1 MSVRPYPTTK
11 PAQTPWLDKIPSHW
25 NEKPML
31 AVASKKQ
38 VNNTGMKED
47 NLLSLSYGKIKR
59 KDINTSDGL
68 LPASYETYQI
78 VEPDD
83 IVFRLTDLQNDKRSL
98 RSAIC
103 RERGII
109 TSAYVAVKP
118 EDIDSAFLNYLMRA
132 YDVQKVFYSMGGG
145 LRQSLG
151 FADLRRLPVVAPEI
165 DEQRIIARYLD
176 RETARIDGLIEKK
189 VRFIVLL
196 KEKHVA
202 VIAHAVTKGLI
213 PDAPMKDSG
222 VEWLGTV
229 PSHWNEKPMLAVAS
243 KKQVNNT
250 GMKEDNLLS
259 LSYGKIKRKDIN
271 TSDGLLPAS
280 YETYQIVEPDDI
292 VFRLT
297 DLQNDKRSLRSAI
310 CRERGIITSAYV
322 AVKPEDIDSA
332 FLNYLMR
339 AYDVQKVFYSMG
351 GGLRQSLGFA
361 DLRRL
366 PVVAPEIDEQRTIA
380 RYLDCE
386 TARID
391 TLIIQTNRSI
401 VLLKEKRAALITAA
415 VTGKIDVRSAS

>member
-11 PAQTPWLDKIPSHW
+11 PAQTPWLDKI
-25 NEKPML
+25 
-31 AVASKKQ
+31 
-38 VNNTGMKED
+38 
-47 NLLSLSYGKIKR
+47 
-59 KDINTSDGL
+59 
-68 LPASYETYQI
+68 
-78 VEPDD
+78 
-83 IVFRLTDLQNDKRSL
+83 
-98 RSAIC
+98 
-103 RERGII
+103 
-109 TSAYVAVKP
+109 
-118 EDIDSAFLNYLMRA
+118 
-132 YDVQKVFYSMGGG
+132 
-145 LRQSLG
+145 
-151 FADLRRLPVVAPEI
+151 
-165 DEQRIIARYLD
+165 
-176 RETARIDGLIEKK
+176 
-189 VRFIVLL
+189 
-196 KEKHVA
+196 
-202 VIAHAVTKGLI
+202 
-213 PDAPMKDSG
+213 
-222 VEWLGTV
+222 